1 METFYKDKYFSILG
15 DSISTFEGYTEPKD
29 AVYYDKA
36 KKIETGVLT
45 LADTWWGNVIER
57 LGGKLLVNNSW
68 SGSTVCNHPSFE
80 VPSYACS
87 TERTSSLD
95 KDGIAPAV
103 ILVFMGTNDWGM
115 GFRVTDSQGKSTTVF
130 SVAYREMLTR
140 LKENYPNAEIWCMTL
155 PISQCSQRENFTF
168 TFCSNGRHIGEYCEA
183 ISESAKE
190 KNCHIIDLYSYGR
203 LHDTIDGCHPN
214 VDGMKTLANAVLE
227 ALTNTGKK
235 VEEKRMQ
242 TANERWDKMYVEA
255 LEYVVKEGKV
265 TISFI
270 QRRCKVGYN
279 RGGKILEWMEEQG
292 YVSPFDG
299 EKPREVF
306 ATVKDVEILKEKL
319 KKGEGIGREEEVLQ
333 KCAYEIIYGSEDLK

>member
-15 DSISTFEGYTEPKD
+15 DSISTFEGYTQPKD

-68 SGSTVCNHPSFE
+68 SGSTVCNHSSYE

-190 KNCHIIDLYSYGR
+190 KNCHVIDLYSYGR

-214 VDGMKTLANAVLE
+214 VDGMKTLAHAVFK
-227 ALTNTGKK
+227 ALTDKHKEGKAT
-235 VEEKRMQ
+235 EK
-242 TANERWDKMYVEA
+242 TPNERLDEMYIEA
-255 LEYVVKEGKV
+255 LEYVVAERKV
-265 TISFI
+265 SISFI

-279 RGGKILEWMEEQG
+279 RGGRILEWLEAQG
-292 YVSPFDG
+292 YVGPFNEG
-299 EKPREVF
+299 AAREVF
-306 ATVKDVEILKEKL
+306 ATEEDVEALKEKL